1 MRGILT
7 HLYNRKPFHMKKAI
21 LVDIIAALFILLFTY
36 AAVSKLIDFQKFRVQ
51 LGQSPLLTAFAGSI
65 AWIIPSLEILIS
77 ILLITERFKLLGLYA
92 SFSLMTM
99 FSTYIILITQF
110 SIYIPC
116 SCGGI
121 LEHLTWNQHLLFNIC
136 FLSFALAGL
145 FLNSNQPIFQ
155 STKTR
160 EIVI

>member
-1 MRGILT
+1 MSGILT
-7 HLYNRKPFHMKKAI
+7 HLYNRKPLRMRRAI
-21 LVDIIAALFILLFTY
+21 LIDIIAALFIVLFTY

-51 LGQSPLLTAFAGSI
+51 LGQSPLLTAFAGPV
-65 AWIIPSLEILIS
+65 AWIVPSVEILIAV
-77 ILLITERFKLLGLYA
+77 LLATERFKLLGLYA

-99 FSTYIILITQF
+99 FSAYIILITQF

-136 FLSFALAGL
+136 FLFFALAGL
-145 FLNSNQPIFQ
+145 LLHSNNPIIQ
-155 STKTR
+155 SAKTR
-160 EIVI
+160 EIVT